1 MTRAAS
7 DRGQASIELL
17 GVLPLL
23 GVLALAAWQLVVL
36 GESWWLAGVAA
47 RAAGRAE
54 LAGADARTAAR
65 AALPGGWGRRV
76 VVRGGAGAPVVVR
89 LRVPAVLGA
98 GVLGSVRAEVDVPGG
113 GP

>member
-1 MTRAAS
+1 MTRAGS

-17 GVLPLL
+17 AVLPLL

-54 LAGADARTAAR
+54 LAGRDADAAAR
-65 AALPGGWGRRV
+65 AALPAGWGRRV
-76 VVRGGAGAPVVVR
+76 VVRGGAGTPVVVR
-89 LRVPAVLGA
+89 LAVPAVVGA
-98 GVLGSVRAEVDVPGG
+98 GMLGSVGAQVGVAGG
-113 GP
+113 GS